1 MVIIHSDLPV
11 DMQMSVQ
18 LVVENHI
25 IQQTVPADAEP
36 SQDEWKPRQGFNIP
50 EHILTF
56 TLAVV
61 GYDKARCTTRLL
73 GYVEAT
79 RDQIF
84 QPKENRIDLINVN
97 PDGPILLVHF
107 SVSESLPTVPYN
119 TVDLLGNKNPPMNSH
134 WPTIFAYLHQI
145 HLDAEAG
152 IHRELNELCV
162 LHETILFLP
171 AAESQRARLLNI
183 LGDSCLNRWWTSSTM
198 DFLNQSVVAYEDAV
212 RDDPITV
219 GYLRDLAAALFYR
232 FEQLGDTCDI
242 NRAVLKQEN
251 AVQLTPD
258 GPNTQ
263 ANLLSTLG
271 MFLLARFERLDDP
284 NDLNRSI
291 SNQETAVNLAPD
303 SHSDKHLIL
312 SNAGNSLQRRF
323 VRLGDLKDLDK
334 CISYQEQGMT
344 LGSEDN
350 PPTPR
355 ELINLGSSLTIRFNQ
370 LGQLS
375 DIDKGVS
382 VYRTGLHLI
391 PDDHPDKP
399 EMLSYL
405 GDSLLCRFERLNTMD
420 DLNECIT
427 TKADAIRLTPDRH
440 PGRPS
445 MLSHL
450 GYALASRFTRLGD
463 PKDLT
468 ESISKLKDA
477 IHLTPDDP
485 PVKVPI
491 LANLAGSLHDCFEQS
506 GDLGVLNE
514 AISRYTEAVH
524 LTPDD
529 NSEKPTFLDSLGIC
543 LRSRFSQLGDISDL
557 TESISSTIDAIR
569 LISDGHPGKQRMLG
583 NLSVSL
589 NARFKR
595 LGDITDLDD
604 SISKLKDAVHLDSPQ
619 QAILLYN
626 LGSFLR
632 NRFATLGQIN
642 DLNDSITN
650 LKEAFGQIGDI
661 DEAISKLQDADNL
674 TPDGHPLKVI
684 MLRDLAISFGQRF
697 TKLQMVSDGQKAFH
711 QWALAAQSPTG
722 PVVRDA
728 ARAAIYSGQLEKAVE
743 WLEEG
748 RSIIWGQLLNLRTPV
763 DALKQ
768 QDPELAKEFISLSA
782 QLEGAGTHGSDWKS
796 GTLQSVA
803 AIAHQAHDSA
813 HKRDVL
819 IKQIRE
825 MEGFERFLLPKTIA
839 ELSLAAQRGNVVLLN
854 REEGLGSPE
863 DDFAHILSELWVR
876 LVKPVLAA
884 LAITT
889 PAKDN
894 LERIWWCPTAS
905 LTFLPIHA
913 AGLYGKDDSFGS
925 KLSDFAISSYTSS
938 LAALQCARGKIPV
951 FPLMEQEAT
960 IGRVE
965 EGMMKSGW
973 VHFACHGVQDRA
985 SPTESALL
993 LAGSSRLTLSR
1004 IIHLSLPQADLAFL
1018 SACQTATGNKELP
1031 EESVHLAAGMLL
1043 AGYRGV
1049 IATMWSIMD
1058 NDAPKVAADVYEH
1071 LFKVSPPDPTR
1082 AAEALHL
1089 AVKNLREGQGGSSG
1103 SKSFFNWVPFIH
1115 LGV

>member
-1 MVIIHSDLPV
+1 
-11 DMQMSVQ
+11 
-18 LVVENHI
+18 
-25 IQQTVPADAEP
+25 
-36 SQDEWKPRQGFNIP
+36 
-50 EHILTF
+50 
-56 TLAVV
+56 
-61 GYDKARCTTRLL
+61 
-73 GYVEAT
+73 
-79 RDQIF
+79 
-84 QPKENRIDLINVN
+84 
-97 PDGPILLVHF
+97 
-107 SVSESLPTVPYN
+107 
-119 TVDLLGNKNPPMNSH
+119 
-134 WPTIFAYLHQI
+134 
-145 HLDAEAG
+145 
-152 IHRELNELCV
+152 
-162 LHETILFLP
+162 
-171 AAESQRARLLNI
+171 
-183 LGDSCLNRWWTSSTM
+183 
-198 DFLNQSVVAYEDAV
+198 
-212 RDDPITV
+212 
-219 GYLRDLAAALFYR
+219 
-232 FEQLGDTCDI
+232 
-242 NRAVLKQEN
+242 
-251 AVQLTPD
+251 
-258 GPNTQ
+258 
-263 ANLLSTLG
+263 
-271 MFLLARFERLDDP
+271 
-284 NDLNRSI
+284 
-291 SNQETAVNLAPD
+291 
-303 SHSDKHLIL
+303 HSDKPLIL
-312 SNAGNSLQRRF
+312 NNTGNSLQHRF
-323 VRLGDLKDLDK
+323 LRLGDLKDLDK
-334 CISYQEQGMT
+334 CISYQEQGFN
-344 LGSEDN
+344 LGSEKN

-355 ELINLGSSLTIRFNQ
+355 QLIGLGNSLTIRFNQ

-375 DIDKGVS
+375 DIDKAVS
-382 VYRTGLHLI
+382 LYRTGLHLI
-391 PDDHPDKP
+391 PDGHLDKP

-405 GDSLLCRFERLNTMD
+405 GDSLLRRFQRLDTTD

-427 TKADAIRLTPDRH
+427 IKEAAIRLTLNSH
-440 PGRPS
+440 PGRPR

-468 ESISKLKDA
+468 ESISKLEDA

-485 PVKVPI
+485 SIKAPI
-491 LANLAGSLHDCFEQS
+491 LANLASSLHDHFEQS
-506 GDLGVLNE
+506 GDLGALNE

-543 LRSRFSQLGDISDL
+543 LQSRFSQLGDISDL

-569 LISDGHPGKQRMLG
+569 RISDGHPGKQRMLG
-583 NLSVSL
+583 NLS
-589 NARFKR
+589 
-595 LGDITDLDD
+595 
-604 SISKLKDAVHLDSPQ
+604 
-619 QAILLYN
+619 AILLYN

-650 LKEAFGQIGDI
+650 LKKAVNLTPDSHSAKAIILNSLGNSLLAHSAQFGEIGDI
-661 DEAISKLQDADNL
+661 DEAISKLQDAVNL

-684 MLRDLAISFGQRF
+684 MLRDLAISFQDRF
-697 TKLQMVSDGQKAFH
+697 TKLQMASDDQEGFR

-722 PVVRDA
+722 QVEERLRAATNWAFGAQEFRDPSVLDAYHKAMSLLPEAAWLGLSIDDRHRRIITAGPMVRDA
-728 ARAAIYSGQLEKAVE
+728 ARAAIYSGQLGKAVE

-763 DALKQ
+763 DTLMQ
-768 QDPELAKEFISLSA
+768 QNPDLAKEFISLSA
-782 QLEGAGTHGSDWKS
+782 QLEGAGTRGNDWKS

-803 AIAHQAHDSA
+803 ATAHQAHDSA

-819 IKQIRE
+819 IKKIRE
-825 MEGFERFLLPKTIA
+825 VEGLERFLLPKIIV

-854 REEGLGSPE
+854 VSRISCDALVLMPHLSTKVKHVPLPEFTPQHVEKLAQSMEHLVPFMGRSQTERLYAQREEGLGSPE

-925 KLSDFAISSYTSS
+925 KLSDFAISSYTPS
-938 LAALQCARGKIPV
+938 LAALVQGFRQNSQSKQGIQLLAIAQPSAHGQSYIPGTGDEINRIQQCARGKIPV

-960 IGRVE
+960 IERVE
-965 EGMMKSGW
+965 EGMAKSGW

-1089 AVKNLREGQGGSSG
+1089 AVKNLREGQGGSGG
-1103 SKSFFNWVPFIH
+1103 SKSFFNWVPYIH